1 MRVSGQ
7 DPIDPGRTRAGTDI
21 EELRLVGG
29 QIALEGRELAAAA
42 AAAGLSVR
50 WLHFASAEAQ
60 AAIAAQGAG
69 SVRLPL
75 VIIDGTHTLQRPQ
88 FAAVVACVAALRR
101 GDGDLPAG
109 VVALASDDRTPGG
122 GERSMPE
129 ACPSIREPRRRLA
142 A

>member
-1 MRVSGQ
+1 MRVSGE
-7 DPIDPGRTRAGTDI
+7 DPIDPGATQAAADI

-50 WLHFASAEAQ
+50 WLDFASAEAQ

-69 SVRLPL
+69 SVQLPL
-75 VIIDGTHTLQRPQ
+75 VIIGRTHTLQRPQ
-88 FAAVVACVAALRR
+88 FAAVMACIAALRR
-101 GDGDLPAG
+101 GDSDLPAG
-109 VVALASDDRTPGG
+109 VVALASDDRAAGG

-129 ACPSIREPRRRLA
+129 ACATASLVARMLVS
-142 A
+142 